1 GLVLAGFGLGYS
13 KLFPTMVIDPSIIIY
28 IFLPALLFDSAFNA
42 SITNLRQH
50 WKVIFALA
58 IPGTIISILVV
69 GAMAHLAMDIP
80 WMSALLFASLIVPTD
95 TISILSVFKE
105 LKMPAKLTTLVEGE
119 SLFNDGTAIII
130 FKLILSLILVEN
142 LTLQEL
148 NYTSFTLSLIL
159 SYAGGF
165 VLGMAGGYGAG

>member
-1 GLVLAGFGLGYS
+1 MQTHNTLISILILLFIAIIVSIAVRRVKLPYSIGLVLAGFGLGYS

-42 SITNLRQH
+42 SITNLKQH

-69 GAMAHLAMDIP
+69 GAMAYYVMDIP

-105 LKMPAKLTTLVEGE
+105 LKMPA
-119 SLFNDGTAIII
+119 
-130 FKLILSLILVEN
+130 
-142 LTLQEL
+142 
-148 NYTSFTLSLIL
+148 
-159 SYAGGF
+159 
-165 VLGMAGGYGAG
+165 